1 METAK
6 RLWCFML
13 GASKMEK
20 RASLGVRKKRPTK
33 RSKKTGLLRYLR
45 TDTYMF
51 APLISRSS
59 SHLFPRKTLP
69 FSDAGGRA
77 RKENERRLVEKI
89 GEYLKSDSYMYAP
102 IVDTEEIKDTVAGPI
117 CQLERALV
125 VFSARKTTTG
135 DQSKNQSASLIVE
148 NHLSK
153 DNRPEIS
160 LAGHSFGQRETVKHT
175 VYQNCRT
182 STVSGKQR
190 LNKEFRKVVI
200 D

>member
-1 METAK
+1 MVLLDRHVSSSFTNRAPPRGNCFCMETAK

-69 FSDAGGRA
+69 FSDAG
-77 RKENERRLVEKI
+77 
-89 GEYLKSDSYMYAP
+89 
-102 IVDTEEIKDTVAGPI
+102 PI

-182 STVSGKQR
+182 STVSVVAGKQR

>member
-1 METAK
+1 M
-6 RLWCFML
+6 
-13 GASKMEK
+13 GK
-20 RASLGVRKKRPTK
+20 RASMGLVKRRPTK
-33 RSKKTGLLRYLR
+33 RSKKRGLLSYLR
-45 TDTYMF
+45 TDSYMF

-59 SHLFPRKTLP
+59 SHLFPRRTLL

-77 RKENERRLVEKI
+77 REENERRLVEKI

-102 IVDTEEIKDTVAGPI
+102 IVDTEESKDTVAGPI
-117 CQLERALV
+117 CQLERAFV
-125 VFSARKTTTG
+125 VISARKTTT
-135 DQSKNQSASLIVE
+135 DNQSENQSASLIVE

-153 DNRPEIS
+153 DNRPEVG
-160 LAGHSFGQRETVKHT
+160 LAGHSFGQRETVKHM